1 MVRRGRRFE
10 SVRRLCKSAAN
21 RRFLFRGNLHDL
33 QRAMGMDPFMDPSDR
48 EHALEASTISPSK
61 RPRAGRSAS
70 SGSSDVM
77 SHPRRR
83 RCAISAPGSRPT
95 SVQTSNRLWEAVKV
109 RVHRPTVAALAR
121 WPTEARESDGQR
133 ADATDRTRRPGSGR
147 TVGTRAAPPVPT
159 GAIDITRSG
168 RVAGAPARG
177 AGTRPSGCGRRTC
190 GGRSCRGRRPGS
202 RHRCVLIPWRR

>member
-1 MVRRGRRFE
+1 CGRYGAVYGALRLE
-10 SVRRLCKSAAN
+10 RRL
-21 RRFLFRGNLHDL
+21 D
-33 QRAMGMDPFMDPSDR
+33 
-48 EHALEASTISPSK
+48 T
-61 RPRAGRSAS
+61 
-70 SGSSDVM
+70 
-77 SHPRRR
+77 RRR
-83 RCAISAPGSRPT
+83 T
-95 SVQTSNRLWEAVKV
+95 LT
-109 RVHRPTVAALAR
+109 HRPTVAALAR

-147 TVGTRAAPPVPT
+147 TVGTRAATPVPT

-168 RVAGAPARG
+168 RVAGAPARA